1 MKKMLMLLVL
11 MLMFSSIFAE
21 LVILND
27 GRILKGE
34 IVGKKSDSIY
44 LRSEGNIYL
53 LTRDLVKKIKNDG
66 NLTITKLTYKK
77 KDFVK
82 DDVDISQLTPI
93 GEREEAITY
102 GKSVSNDMQPTH
114 KAKMNLPIVGLSVLF
129 GVCAWD
135 YFASASDIND
145 AIEFNKD
152 FLENSS
158 GSIYEESY
166 EKLIDNLE
174 KAKTRKMITASFL
187 TAASALSLGLS
198 IESVE
203 IKASPTSIELG
214 YKF

>member
-21 LVILND
+21 SVILND

-44 LRSEGNIYL
+44 FRSEGNIYL
-53 LTRDLVKKIKNDG
+53 LTRDLVKQIKNDG

-77 KDFVK
+77 KDYVK
-82 DDVDISQLTPI
+82 DGVDITQLIPL
-93 GEREEAITY
+93 GEREEEVTY
-102 GKSVSNDMQPTH
+102 GKPVANNMHPTH
-114 KAKMNLPIVGLSVLF
+114 KTKMNLPLVGLSVLF

-135 YFASASDIND
+135 YFVSASDIND
-145 AIEFNKD
+145 AIKFNKD
-152 FLENSS
+152 FLENSG

-187 TAASALSLGLS
+187 TAASALSFGLS

-203 IKASPTSIELG
+203 IKASPTSINLT